1 MPAPLCCANRCQR
14 QGRQRAPARMP
25 GMYAARKQF
34 LVLSRVLESG
44 SGTCEC
50 LVMVDQDPA
59 RLHLEVYDT
68 KSGLWHPELGD
79 LDQPDGWDVL
89 PAGDAFVT
97 RQVKAAGDYW
107 VLFRPKGRGQHRRQL
122 GLLAP
127 IEAITAARAA
137 AVVTASRRETKRESS
152 GRQRERAETA
162 YRAEFEDA
170 VLRWLA
176 FAPQHQVI
184 ADEIA
189 RGAVDRAA
197 VVGSGR
203 VGRTKQLTLDERAAL
218 AARAF
223 IRHRHTDYE
232 DRLFS
237 LELGELDVDSDV
249 GIDDIGDYREI
260 KRTAH
265 GEVDAFLEQHRVR

>member
-1 MPAPLCCANRCQR
+1 
-14 QGRQRAPARMP
+14 
-25 GMYAARKQF
+25 
-34 LVLSRVLESG
+34 
-44 SGTCEC
+44 
-50 LVMVDQDPA
+50 MVDEDPA

-79 LDQPDGWDVL
+79 LDQPDGWDLL
-89 PAGDAFVT
+89 PAGDAFLT
-97 RQVKAAGDYW
+97 RQVKAAGAYW
-107 VLFRPKGRGQHRRQL
+107 VLFRPKGRGQHRHQL

-127 IEAITAARAA
+127 IESIAAAREAAAVTAAR
-137 AVVTASRRETKRESS
+137 RETQRESS
-152 GRQRERAETA
+152 SRQRERAEAA
-162 YRAEFEDA
+162 YRAEFEEA

-176 FAPQHQVI
+176 FAPQHHVI

-237 LELGELDVDSDV
+237 LELGELDIDS
-249 GIDDIGDYREI
+249 GIGTSEVGDYREI

-265 GEVDAFLEQHRVR
+265 GEVDAFLEQHRVH

>member
-1 MPAPLCCANRCQR
+1 MAWS
-14 QGRQRAPARMP
+14 
-25 GMYAARKQF
+25 RKRF
-34 LVLSRVLESG
+34 LVLATVLESR
-44 SGTCEC
+44 SRTCDC
-50 LVMVDQDPA
+50 LVMVDEDPT

-79 LDQPDGWDVL
+79 LVQPDGWELL
-89 PAGDAFVT
+89 PAGDAFLT
-97 RQVKAAGDYW
+97 RQVKAVGDYW

-127 IEAITAARAA
+127 IEAIAAAREAAAVTAAR
-137 AVVTASRRETKRESS
+137 RETQRESS
-152 GRQRERAETA
+152 SRQRERAETA

-223 IRHRHTDYE
+223 IRHRHTGYE

-237 LELGELDVDSDV
+237 LELSELDLDTDLDAGV
-249 GIDDIGDYREI
+249 GEVGDYREI
-260 KRTAH
+260 KRMAH
-265 GEVDAFLEQHRVR
+265 REVDAFLEQHRVQ

>member
-1 MPAPLCCANRCQR
+1 
-14 QGRQRAPARMP
+14 MP
-25 GMYAARKQF
+25 GMCARRKWL
-34 LVLSRVLESG
+34 LVLASVLDSG
-44 SGTCEC
+44 SGTCDC
-50 LVMVDQDPA
+50 LVMVDEEPTG
-59 RLHLEVYDT
+59 LHLEVYDT
-68 KSGLWHPELGD
+68 KSGLWHSELGD
-79 LDQPDGWDVL
+79 LDQPDGWELL
-89 PAGDAFVT
+89 PAGDAFLT
-97 RQVKAAGDYW
+97 RQVKGAGDYW

-127 IEAITAARAA
+127 IESIAAAREAAAVTAAR
-137 AVVTASRRETKRESS
+137 RETQRESS
-152 GRQRERAETA
+152 SRQRERAETA
-162 YRAEFEDA
+162 YRAEFEEA

-176 FAPQHQVI
+176 FAPQHQLI

-237 LELGELDVDSDV
+237 LELSELDIDSDI
-249 GIDDIGDYREI
+249 GIGDVGDYREI

-265 GEVDAFLEQHRVR
+265 GEVDAFLEQHRVQ

>member
-1 MPAPLCCANRCQR
+1 MCAP
-14 QGRQRAPARMP
+14 
-25 GMYAARKQF
+25 RKWL
-34 LVLSRVLESG
+34 LVLPSVLESG
-44 SGTCEC
+44 SGTCDC
-50 LVMVDQDPA
+50 LAMVDEDPTG
-59 RLHLEVYDT
+59 LHLEVYDT

-79 LDQPDGWDVL
+79 LDQPDRWDLL
-89 PAGDAFVT
+89 PAGDAFLT

-127 IEAITAARAA
+127 IEAISAAREAAAATAAR
-137 AVVTASRRETKRESS
+137 RETQRESS
-152 GRQRERAETA
+152 SRQRERAETA

-176 FAPQHQVI
+176 FAQQHQVI
-184 ADEIA
+184 AEEIA
-189 RGAVDRAA
+189 RGAVDLAA

-237 LELGELDVDSDV
+237 LELGEFDVDSDV
-249 GIDDIGDYREI
+249 GVGDVGDYREI

-265 GEVDAFLEQHRVR
+265 GAVDAFLVQHRVQ

>member
-1 MPAPLCCANRCQR
+1 MCAS
-14 QGRQRAPARMP
+14 
-25 GMYAARKQF
+25 RKWL
-34 LVLSRVLESG
+34 LVLSSVLESE
-44 SGTCEC
+44 SATCEC
-50 LVMVDQDPA
+50 LVMVDEDPA

-89 PAGDAFVT
+89 SAGDAFVT

-107 VLFRPKGRGQHRRQL
+107 VLFRAKGRGQHRRQL

-137 AVVTASRRETKRESS
+137 AVVTAARRETKRESS
-152 GRQRERAETA
+152 GRQRERAETV
-162 YRAEFEDA
+162 YRAEFEEA

-176 FAPQHQVI
+176 FAPHHQVI

-218 AARAF
+218 AACAF
-223 IRHRHTDYE
+223 IRHRFTDYE

-237 LELGELDVDSDV
+237 LELGELDIASDV
-249 GIDDIGDYREI
+249 GIDDVGDYREI

-265 GEVDAFLEQHRVR
+265 GEVDAFLQQHRVR

>member
-1 MPAPLCCANRCQR
+1 M
-14 QGRQRAPARMP
+14 GD
-25 GMYAARKQF
+25 AATGSALLPDMAWPRKRF
-34 LVLSRVLESG
+34 LVLATVLESR
-44 SGTCEC
+44 SRTCDC
-50 LVMVDQDPA
+50 LVMVDEDPA
-59 RLHLEVYDT
+59 GLHLEVYDT

-79 LDQPDGWDVL
+79 LDRPDGWELL
-89 PAGDAFVT
+89 PSGDAFLT
-97 RQVKAAGDYW
+97 RQVKATGHYW

-127 IEAITAARAA
+127 IEAIAAAREAAAVTAAR
-137 AVVTASRRETKRESS
+137 RETRRESS
-152 GRQRERAETA
+152 SRQRERTETA

-189 RGAVDRAA
+189 RGAADRAA

-232 DRLFS
+232 DKLFS
-237 LELGELDVDSDV
+237 LELSELDIDSDV
-249 GIDDIGDYREI
+249 GIDDVGDYREI
-260 KRTAH
+260 RRTAH
-265 GEVDAFLEQHRVR
+265 GEVDAFLEQHRGL